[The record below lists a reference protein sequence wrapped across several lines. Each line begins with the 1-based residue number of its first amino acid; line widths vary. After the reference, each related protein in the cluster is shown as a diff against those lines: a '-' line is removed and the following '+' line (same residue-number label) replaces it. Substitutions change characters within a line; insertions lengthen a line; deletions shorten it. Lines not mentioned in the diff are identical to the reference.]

1 MDYQLQLPTSNYQ
14 TSSIVPTASN
24 QQPTGAARGKNVG
37 EGNQHHLETWIRG
50 KTFTGRRWLV
60 SIQTELQVG
69 WTGQVSFRHRCPDS
83 CRRCLRVSKAGTKM
97 IKDKARKLPE
107 LVSMGSPCYLAFL
120 IDTGVFWA
128 NGHGSFPLSPSKGN
142 VSFCYVY
149 FRTKSKT
156 NTLYFHK
163 SPCVWNQFPVIS
175 HKAVVLQRLLL
186 HGFPSSQSF
195 AQPSSDLEPPN
206 EWQSKIEFQGSKC
219 EIMFQCFSMLPPSS
233 SAKTW
238 SFDFNATECNSYERI
253 RTDKD
258 FSALQVVK
266 WRKMHLLNITIY
278 IYIIIIIMCVHYI
291 YV

>member
-1 MDYQLQLPTSNYQ
+1 M
-14 TSSIVPTASN
+14 
-24 QQPTGAARGKNVG
+24 
-37 EGNQHHLETWIRG
+37 
-50 KTFTGRRWLV
+50 
-60 SIQTELQVG
+60 
-69 WTGQVSFRHRCPDS
+69 
-83 CRRCLRVSKAGTKM
+83 
-97 IKDKARKLPE
+97 
-107 LVSMGSPCYLAFL
+107 
-120 IDTGVFWA
+120 
-128 NGHGSFPLSPSKGN
+128 
-142 VSFCYVY
+142 SFCYVY

-175 HKAVVLQRLLL
+175 HKAVVLRRLLL

-195 AQPSSDLEPPN
+195 ARPSSDLEPPN
-206 EWQSKIEFQGSKC
+206 EWQSKIKFQAPKC

-266 WRKMHLLNITIY
+266 WRKMHLLNITINNSY
-278 IYIIIIIMCVHYI
+278 DNDHHVCALNICIETRSIFTVVIISNQNLSSKRMLMPSSPKWTRLFLWTLEWWNPTWPRRARVLRWHVRCWQSQRDNYFRHAKWKPESAWRNDGSNCPASLVFLF
-291 YV
+291 VDCSLTLSVFVLLGT